1 MLLPVQKVLRL
12 ISVRS
17 GTSKAGNPYAM
28 VKLAD
33 EETFD
38 SETFKLSREQS
49 ADFLQLQARYKV
61 TIEKE
66 GDFVSVSLE
75 PEKQK
80 AS

>member
-1 MLLPVQKVLRL
+1 
-12 ISVRS
+12 
-17 GTSKAGNPYAM
+17 M